1 MHRWPFT
8 SVSLGE
14 AVLVLIGLVL
24 VINLSV
30 LLVSLAL
37 WLRDR
42 HDGLRAQRPRVPGTT
57 EDPGPRDH
65 QGPTAPMGST

>member
-14 AVLVLIGLVL
+14 AVLALIGLVL

-30 LLVSLAL
+30 LLVALVL

-42 HDGLRAQRPRVPGTT
+42 HDALRSQRPRVP
-57 EDPGPRDH
+57 R
-65 QGPTAPMGST
+65 

>member
-14 AVLVLIGLVL
+14 AVLVLIGVVL
-24 VINLSV
+24 AINLSV

-42 HDGLRAQRPRVPGTT
+42 RDGVRSQRPRVP
-57 EDPGPRDH
+57 R
-65 QGPTAPMGST
+65 